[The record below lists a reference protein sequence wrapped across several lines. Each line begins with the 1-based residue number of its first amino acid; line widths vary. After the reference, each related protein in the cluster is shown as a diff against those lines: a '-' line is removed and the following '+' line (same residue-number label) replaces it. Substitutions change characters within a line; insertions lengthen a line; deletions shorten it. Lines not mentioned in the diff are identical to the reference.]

1 VSSPA
6 HLMEARSLPAATTR
20 RLALTRERVA
30 VLSVIAVSVLF
41 AVITFNRWG
50 DLWLDSGYDLVAAAK
65 VSHANAPYIDYDY
78 WYGPLGVLLLGVV
91 YEVFGIGVGPAV
103 ALGLVLAFVAIGL
116 TYAVARLLVGPAV
129 ATAVAVLAAVPAFST
144 SNVSY
149 VQPHTFGG
157 PLGVILCLVAILAIA
172 RHVQSG
178 RRVWLLVI
186 GVAIGLTVLTRHECF
201 GAVAFAVG
209 TWLLVRVARASDRR
223 TAVAE
228 LATVVG
234 TAVGIGAAGYG
245 AFLIAGQFHEG
256 LSVSQLVHRNL
267 FPTGPMRE
275 SVSVV
280 FAQLAPLTPRS
291 FAKLGGMLVA
301 YGAGIGALVLV
312 ARTIDAGGRRR
323 MLGIAAAVAA
333 AATVLLVLAAKPE
346 TARFYLKYVFAWM
359 PAGSILVAATLG
371 WIAVRRRNVA
381 FDARAQVAFVVAL
394 LLVGFSYSVYAAYWP
409 YPNPDFP
416 QETAYA
422 MPVIATF
429 LAWVHLRGLPSLGL
443 AQAGTL
449 RTLGAG
455 WLGVLAIVCAVLLV
469 HDARKETVAI
479 SGVDGTMVTH
489 AANAGILQEAIDII
503 QRETKRSEPILLAPQ
518 MTSLYVMTGRRDV
531 LPQLSL
537 LPGSLDG
544 PAAEDR
550 AIRTMDV
557 AKLRLAIIDRTPL
570 TRYERGPFGRD
581 YNLRVGA
588 WLNKNFTH
596 ISTLRGR
603 SGGSEQPRILD
614 VWLRRTL

>member
-1 VSSPA
+1 
-6 HLMEARSLPAATTR
+6 MDARPLNAATAR
-20 RLALTRERVA
+20 RLTLTNERVA
-30 VLSVIAVSVLF
+30 VLSVAAVSILF
-41 AVITFNRWG
+41 ALITWNRWG

-78 WYGPLGVLLLGVV
+78 WYGPLGPLVLGAV
-91 YEVFGIGVGPAV
+91 YELFGIGIGQAVG
-103 ALGLVLAFVAIGL
+103 LGLVLAFTAIGL
-116 TYAVARLLVGPAV
+116 TYVVARLLVGPAV
-129 ATAVAVLAAVPAFST
+129 AAAVALLAAVPAFST

-149 VQPHTFGG
+149 VQPHTFGA
-157 PLGVILCLVAILAIA
+157 PLGVILCLVVILAIA
-172 RHVQSG
+172 RHVETE
-178 RRVWLLVI
+178 RRLWLLVI
-186 GVAIGLTVLTRHECF
+186 GVATGLTVLTRHECF
-201 GAVAFAVG
+201 GAAAFAVG
-209 TWLLVRVARASDRR
+209 VWLLVRVARASDRR
-223 TAVAE
+223 AALGQ
-228 LATVVG
+228 LALVVG
-234 TAVGIGAAGYG
+234 TAVGVGAAGYG

-256 LSVSQLVHRNL
+256 LTVHQLLRENL
-267 FPTGPMRE
+267 FPTGIMRE

-280 FAQLAPLTPRS
+280 FDQLAPLTPRS
-291 FAKLGGMLVA
+291 FAKLGAMLVA
-301 YGAGIGALVLV
+301 YGAGLGALVLV

-323 MLGIAAAVAA
+323 TLAIAAAGLGGA
-333 AATVLLVLAAKPE
+333 VLLLILAARPE
-346 TARFYLKYVFAWM
+346 TTRFYLKYVFAWM

-371 WIAVRRRNVA
+371 WIAIRRRSIA
-381 FDARAQVAFVVAL
+381 FDARAQVALVVAL
-394 LLVGFSYSVYAAYWP
+394 LLVGFSYSVYASYWP

-429 LAWVHLRGLPSLGL
+429 LAWVHLRGLPALGL
-443 AQAGTL
+443 AQAGTV
-449 RTLGAG
+449 RVLGGA
-455 WLGVLAIVCAVLLV
+455 WLGLLAIVCAGLLV

-479 SGVDGTMVTH
+479 HGVDGTMVTN
-489 AANAGILQEAIDII
+489 AANAGILQSAIDVI

-570 TRYERGPFGRD
+570 TRYERGPFGSGYDQRI
-581 YNLRVGA
+581 GA
-588 WLNKNFTH
+588 WLHKHFTH